1 MTARPAAVSLM
12 IGNFVVG
19 TSVLAPTGMLNELA
33 SDVAGSTHAAGLLV
47 TWGAVVMCVGSPVMS
62 GVTSRVDRRTLLGG
76 GLLLM
81 AIGHLASAFAP
92 SYGVLLAI
100 RILMVVAAAPFTP
113 QAASTIAL
121 LVPAAERASAIAF
134 VFLGWSL
141 SVAAGLPIIKLL
153 AAQIGWRASF
163 GALAAVA
170 LVAFVLV
177 AWSLPA
183 GLRGTAVSLKS
194 WAAIGRHRQ
203 IRLILL
209 LTAVL
214 VAGQFAV
221 FTFLAPLLVDLCE
234 AGTATIT
241 TFFLV
246 FGAMGFA
253 GNVVATRIVSDLG
266 PLRTTFAFL
275 VTTLAG
281 ITLWSV
287 GAGAV
292 LVMGVGIALWGLGF
306 AAINSMQQARLVAA
320 EPALSAGTVALNT
333 SAIYIGQAIGSAV
346 GGFLMARGLP
356 LVLGYAAMAS
366 TIVGMILLAFTRSP
380 GEPFPWR
387 RPVMPTGR
395 SAS

>member
-1 MTARPAAVSLM
+1 MSARPAAVSLM
-12 IGNFVVG
+12 IGNFVIG

-33 SDVAGSTHAAGLLV
+33 SDVAGSTYAAGLLV
-47 TWGAVVMCVGSPVMS
+47 TWGAVVLCVGSPVMS
-62 GVTSRVDRRTLLGG
+62 GLTSRVDRRRLLGG
-76 GLLLM
+76 ALLLM

-92 SYGVLLAI
+92 NYGVLLAT

-163 GALAAVA
+163 GALAGVA

-221 FTFLAPLLVDLCE
+221 FTFLAPLLVGLCG

-241 TFFLV
+241 AFFLV

-306 AAINSMQQARLVAA
+306 AAINSMQQARLVATD
-320 EPALSAGTVALNT
+320 PALSAGTVALNS

-346 GGFLMARGLP
+346 GGFLMAHGLP
-356 LVLGYAAMAS
+356 LLLGYAAMAS
-366 TIVGMILLAFTRSP
+366 TIVGTILLAFTRSP

-387 RPVMPTGR
+387 RPVMPGR
-395 SAS
+395 

>member
-1 MTARPAAVSLM
+1 MSARPAAVSLM
-12 IGNFVVG
+12 IGNFVIG

-33 SDVAGSTHAAGLLV
+33 SDVAGSTYAAGLLV
-47 TWGAVVMCVGSPVMS
+47 TWGAVVLCVGSPVMS
-62 GVTSRVDRRTLLGG
+62 GFTSRADRRTLLGG
-76 GLLLM
+76 ALLLM

-92 SYGVLLAI
+92 NYGALLAT

-153 AAQIGWRASF
+153 AAQVGWRASF
-163 GALAAVA
+163 GALAGVA

-177 AWSLPA
+177 AWNLPA

-203 IRLILL
+203 VRLILL

-221 FTFLAPLLVDLCE
+221 FTFLAPLLVGLCD

-320 EPALSAGTVALNT
+320 DPALSAGTVALNS
-333 SAIYIGQAIGSAV
+333 SAIYIGQAVGSGV

-356 LVLGYAAMAS
+356 LLLGYAAMAS

-380 GEPFPWR
+380 GEAFPWR
-387 RPVMPTGR
+387 RSVPPGR
-395 SAS
+395 SVS

>member
-1 MTARPAAVSLM
+1 MSARPAAVSLM
-12 IGNFVVG
+12 IGNFVIG

-33 SDVAGSTHAAGLLV
+33 SDVAGLTHAAGLLV
-47 TWGAVVMCVGSPVMS
+47 TWGAVVLCVGSPVMS
-62 GVTSRVDRRTLLGG
+62 GLTSRVDRRRLLGG
-76 GLLLM
+76 ALLLM

-92 SYGVLLAI
+92 SYGALLAT

-163 GALAAVA
+163 GALAGVA

-221 FTFLAPLLVDLCE
+221 FTFLAPLLVGLCD

-241 TFFLV
+241 AFFLV

-306 AAINSMQQARLVAA
+306 AAINSMQQARLVATD
-320 EPALSAGTVALNT
+320 PALSAGTVALNS

-346 GGFLMARGLP
+346 GGFLMARDLP
-356 LVLGYAAMAS
+356 LLLGYAAMAS

-387 RPVMPTGR
+387 RTVMPGR
-395 SAS
+395 

>member
-1 MTARPAAVSLM
+1 M

-62 GVTSRVDRRTLLGG
+62 GVTSRIDRRTLLGG

-92 SYGVLLAI
+92 DYGSLLAI

-121 LVPAAERASAIAF
+121 LVPAAERASAISF

-163 GALAAVA
+163 GALAGVA

-292 LVMGVGIALWGLGF
+292 VVMGVGIALWGLGF

-333 SAIYIGQAIGSAV
+333 SAIYIGQATGSAV

-366 TIVGMILLAFTRSP
+366 TIVGMILLAYTRSP

-387 RPVMPTGR
+387 RPVTPPGR

>member
-1 MTARPAAVSLM
+1 MSARPAAVSLM
-12 IGNFVVG
+12 IGNFVIG

-33 SDVAGSTHAAGLLV
+33 SDVAGLTHAAGLLV
-47 TWGAVVMCVGSPVMS
+47 TWGAVVLCVGSPVMS
-62 GVTSRVDRRTLLGG
+62 GLTSRVDRRRLLGG
-76 GLLLM
+76 ALLLM

-92 SYGVLLAI
+92 SYGALLAT

-163 GALAAVA
+163 GALAGVA

-221 FTFLAPLLVDLCE
+221 FTFLAPLLVGLCD

-241 TFFLV
+241 AFFLV

-306 AAINSMQQARLVAA
+306 AAINSMQQARLVATD
-320 EPALSAGTVALNT
+320 PALSAGTVALNS

-346 GGFLMARGLP
+346 GGFLMARDLP
-356 LVLGYAAMAS
+356 LLLGYAAMAS
-366 TIVGMILLAFTRSP
+366 TIVGTILLAFTRSP

-387 RPVMPTGR
+387 RTVMPGR
-395 SAS
+395 